1 MPKKNAAGKSQRPP
15 KYAELFNGIVEK
27 IKSGEFSAGDRIPS
41 ENELIAEF
49 GVSNTTARRALLELK
64 SDGWVRKVRGS
75 GTFVAEMTPDKRLVR
90 QLGSFG
96 AICGS
101 FSENLAREGYK
112 PSVKTLEKKIVR
124 GGVRAQIGSQSYEI
138 KSDALKIR
146 RLRYADSVLLKDE
159 TKYLSLALFPEAAG
173 SDSDEISA
181 IFCGGAGKPKIA
193 RVVRDI
199 SATLSPL
206 ADGGERFGAKLS
218 ALITLEGA
226 AVCDGGEVAEIE
238 FSLYR
243 ADRYKFFVAAENL
256 PQGEAQFEQC
266 MGKETKK

>member
-1 MPKKNAAGKSQRPP
+1 MPKKNAAGKPRRTP
-15 KYAELFNGIVEK
+15 KYAELFNGVVKK

-64 SDGWVRKVRGS
+64 SNGWVRKVRGS

-112 PSVKTLEKKIVR
+112 PSAKTLEKKIVR
-124 GGVRAQIGSQSYEI
+124 GGVRAQIGSQAYEI

-146 RLRYADSVLLKDE
+146 CLRYADSVLLKDE
-159 TKYLSLALFPEAAG
+159 TKYLSLALFPEAAE

-181 IFCGGAGKPKIA
+181 ILCGGDGKQKIA

-206 ADGGERFGAKLS
+206 ADGGERFGAKPS

-226 AVCDGGEVAEIE
+226 AVCGDGEVAEIE

-256 PQGEAQFEQC
+256 PQDEGAI
-266 MGKETKK
+266 

>member
-1 MPKKNAAGKSQRPP
+1 
-15 KYAELFNGIVEK
+15 
-27 IKSGEFSAGDRIPS
+27 
-41 ENELIAEF
+41 
-49 GVSNTTARRALLELK
+49 
-64 SDGWVRKVRGS
+64 
-75 GTFVAEMTPDKRLVR
+75 MTPDKRLVR

-112 PSVKTLEKKIVR
+112 PSAKTLEKKIVR
-124 GGVRAQIGSQSYEI
+124 GGVRAQIGSQAYEI

-146 RLRYADSVLLKDE
+146 CLRYADSVLLKDE
-159 TKYLSLALFPEAAG
+159 TKYLSLALFPEAAE

-181 IFCGGAGKPKIA
+181 ILCGGDGKPKIA

-206 ADGGERFGAKLS
+206 ADGGERFGAKPS

-226 AVCDGGEVAEIE
+226 AVCGDGEVAEIE

-256 PQGEAQFEQC
+256 PQDEGAI
-266 MGKETKK
+266 